1 MRELPRCLTGTAY
14 QTPYG
19 DDSPEQPKEQSCYSH
34 ADLRETDECGGTF
47 YARKIRTGKKLEEFF
62 CCDECR
68 MLMTEQE
75 LITLAVETYGH
86 GWEKHCTYQ
95 PALQKDESWDY

>member
-1 MRELPRCLTGTAY
+1 MKELPRNLTGTAY

-19 DDSPEQPKEQSCYSH
+19 DDQPEPPEEQLCFSH
-34 ADLRETDECGGTF
+34 ADLREYDGCGGTF
-47 YARKIRTGKKLEEFF
+47 YKRDIHTGKGVEEFF

-86 GWEKHCTYQ
+86 DWEKHCKYQ
-95 PALQKDESWDY
+95 PELVDESWDY